1 MTDNTQPEALRDARW
16 YMVDKDGMATL
27 CTDKED
33 AEQEAKDANMA
44 WPHTAPYRAVQLVE
58 VGTAAAELHRQHARI
73 AELEAQLEA
82 IGAGGVSGPLMGKPQ
97 AMPDLSA
104 LTERGAR
111 AWAGVDAQGL
121 REGFTA
127 ADMATASA
135 QGFRNGVTSA
145 SVNSDGSITP
155 GTWAHLKLMM
165 EESAWGGEI
174 QLSDALANVD
184 EFARASLAAS
194 AGSEP
199 VAEIGSAAGDDAE
212 FGQRAIYPLMD
223 IDHFEYGAKLYTHPS
238 HPEGM
243 VGGWQD
249 IATAPKDGTYLLLW
263 EQYSANPFVG
273 CWAFGSWSVSHEHVD
288 AEGGWDGAIVVDSIS
303 QDRITHWMPL
313 PPPPTSSADSRKGE

>member
-1 MTDNTQPEALRDARW
+1 MTDRTDPEALRLAEILEGDYCPDW
-16 YMVDKDGMATL
+16 FYEQGVD
-27 CTDKED
+27 
-33 AEQEAKDANMA
+33 
-44 WPHTAPYRAVQLVE
+44 E
-58 VGTAAAELHRQHARI
+58 VAAELRRQHARI

-82 IGAGGVSGPLMGKPQ
+82 VGAGGVSGPMMGQPQ

-104 LTERGAR
+104 LTERGAK

-121 REGFTA
+121 R
-127 ADMATASA
+127 D
-135 QGFRNGVTSA
+135 GV
-145 SVNSDGSITP
+145 
-155 GTWAHLKLMM
+155 
-165 EESAWGGEI
+165 
-174 QLSDALANVD
+174 
-184 EFARASLAAS
+184 AS

-199 VAEIGSAAGDDAE
+199 VAWKHDCAALLANDVELWIDACPHC
-212 FGQRAIYPLMD
+212 GKPRMHATQA
-223 IDHFEYGAKLYTHPS
+223 AHPPP
-238 HPEGM
+238 PEGM

-313 PPPPTSSADSRKGE
+313 PPPPTSSADSGKGE